1 MGALSFLFLVMLIG
15 AGMRLLHIA
24 PNYLPAWR
32 YGGPIRSVHG
42 LCRALVELGHEV
54 HVYTTDVD
62 GASRLEVPLGAPVD
76 RDGVKVWYFPVS
88 FPRRIFHSPAMRKM
102 LAEKIGE
109 FDFVHLHSTYLWPMW
124 AAARAARKV
133 GVPYV
138 LTPRGTLVKE
148 LVQSRSR
155 YVKTAWIHLI
165 ETITIR
171 DASFLHV
178 TSEHEAVELRHFNF
192 RLPPVEV
199 IPNGI
204 DLAGELDEHATRAGG
219 DKESRILFLGRLSW
233 EKGLDRLI
241 PAMACLPE
249 ARLLIAGNDEK
260 GYRVTLEALAARHGV
275 SARVQFLG
283 PVHGAEKERL
293 FNSANLVVLPSYSE
307 NFGNVVLE
315 AWARGCPVAVTPEVG
330 LASVVKETGAGAVVP
345 GEPQSM
351 GTALKSLLA
360 RPAALEMMA
369 VRGRQV
375 VVDQFN
381 WAAIARRMEAAY
393 VAHGLKGKR
402 AAA

>member
-1 MGALSFLFLVMLIG
+1 MH
-15 AGMRLLHIA
+15 LLHIA

-54 HVYTTDVD
+54 HVYTTNVD
-62 GASRLEVPLGAPVD
+62 GPGTLEVPLGVPVD

-88 FPRRIFHSPAMRKM
+88 FPRRIFHSPAMRRM

-124 AAARAARKV
+124 AAARAARRV

-148 LVQSRSR
+148 LVQHKSR
-155 YVKTAWIHLI
+155 YIKAAWIHLI
-165 ETITIR
+165 ETKTIHE
-171 DASFLHV
+171 ASFLHV
-178 TSEHEAVELRHFNF
+178 TSEHEATALSHFNF

-204 DLAGELDEHATRAGG
+204 DLAKMDSVEHAMRARYNKG
-219 DKESRILFLGRLSW
+219 SMILFLGRLSW

-293 FNSANLVVLPSYSE
+293 FNSADLVVLPSYSE

-345 GEPQSM
+345 GEPHSM
-351 GTALKSLLA
+351 GAALKSLLA
-360 RPAALEMMA
+360 RPVALEMMA

-375 VVDQFN
+375 VVDQFD
-381 WAAIARRMEAAY
+381 WAAIARRMEAVY

>member
-1 MGALSFLFLVMLIG
+1 MLIG
-15 AGMRLLHIA
+15 GGMRLLHIA

-62 GASRLEVPLGAPVD
+62 GAGRLEVPLGVPVD
-76 RDGVKVWYFPVS
+76 RDGVKVWYFPVG
-88 FPRRIFHSPAMRKM
+88 FPRRIFHSPAMKKM
-102 LAEKIGE
+102 LAEQVGG

-124 AAARAARKV
+124 AAARAARKA

-148 LVQSRSR
+148 LVRRKSRH
-155 YVKTAWIHLI
+155 VKTAWIRLI
-165 ETITIR
+165 ESKTIR
-171 DASFLHV
+171 EASFVHV
-178 TSEHEAVELRHFNF
+178 TSEHEAAALSRFNF

-204 DLAGELDEHATRAGG
+204 DLAAEPVGHAMRAGG
-219 DKESRILFLGRLSW
+219 DKERVILFLGRLSW

-241 PAMACLPE
+241 PAMAHLPE

-260 GYRVTLEALAARHGV
+260 GYRATLEALAARHGV
-275 SARVQFLG
+275 TAKVRFLG
-283 PVHGAEKERL
+283 SVHGVEKEHL
-293 FNSANLVVLPSYSE
+293 FNSADLIVLPSYSE

-315 AWARGCPVAVTPEVG
+315 AWARECPVAVTPEVG
-330 LASVVKETGAGAVVP
+330 LASVIRETGAGAVVP
-345 GEPQSM
+345 GEPYVM
-351 GTALKSLLA
+351 GDALKSLLA
-360 RPAALEMMA
+360 RPTALEAMSL
-369 VRGRQV
+369 RGRQV
-375 VVDQFN
+375 VVDQFD
-381 WAAIARRMEAAY
+381 WAAIARRMVAAY
-393 VAHGLKGKR
+393 TAHGLNGKR